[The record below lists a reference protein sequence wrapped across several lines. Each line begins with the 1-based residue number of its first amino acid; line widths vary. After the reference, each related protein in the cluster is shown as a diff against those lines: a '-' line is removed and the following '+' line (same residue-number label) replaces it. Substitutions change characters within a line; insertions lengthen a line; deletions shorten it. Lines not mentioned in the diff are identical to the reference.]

1 MTGHADGKPDADPL
15 TKASSNR
22 KTTAP
27 NSQKMHAES
36 TRQTDSDSARGSFP
50 IPCVESLDIEK

>member
-22 KTTAP
+22 KTTALI
-27 NSQKMHAES
+27 SQKRHAES
-36 TRQTDSDSARGSFP
+36 TQQTDSNQARVSFP
-50 IPCVESLDIEK
+50 NP

>member
-22 KTTAP
+22 KTTVF
-27 NSQKMHAES
+27 NSQKVHAES
-36 TRQTDSDSARGSFP
+36 TQQTDSDSARDSFP
-50 IPCVESLDIEK
+50 NPCVESLDKGN